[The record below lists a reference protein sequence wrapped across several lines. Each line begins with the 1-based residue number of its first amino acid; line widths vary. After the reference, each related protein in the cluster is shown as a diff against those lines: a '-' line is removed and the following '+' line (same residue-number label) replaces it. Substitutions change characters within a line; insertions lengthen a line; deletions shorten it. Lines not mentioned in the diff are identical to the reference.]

1 MQLFYAKYEKV
12 LIKPITNLI
21 QQLKIIHDLKI
32 FSQEYE
38 DNMKI

>member
-1 MQLFYAKYEKV
+1 MHLYAKV

-21 QQLKIIHDLKI
+21 QQLKRIHDLKI
-32 FSQEYE
+32 LFQEYE